1 MSFRQPTHIIITPA
15 GHNSKLH
22 KKKKKKTTIA
32 PQPEGNE
39 LKSIKKRRERLE
51 SMIQSRKLPPLPAA
65 TSSGSSSKQGSSTS
79 RKSTQMSLSPH
90 WTEKERK
97 KERQPTPTPTIG
109 ATKMNRASRSVD
121 RLPEIGG
128 REDFAGG
135 GGGGGGGGGREVT
148 EERLAEM
155 RQEMSTEIKILMEQ
169 QMRKM
174 QQLLEQQ
181 KARQER
187 KRDKQAQRELS
198 KMQREAERAA
208 AARDGGES
216 TAAAKQN
223 SDEEVDSSPK
233 EPPNEEEDKEEEDK
247 EEEGK
252 EEEEEEKDK
261 QQTENEKEETNKTEE
276 EERKQEEQKEEE
288 EEEEEEDI
296 TEEIEEIV
304 AGLGSGNQK
313 RQLRCAERVRE
324 LLSQPCP
331 PNRQL
336 VEGGVLPLLV
346 RCMDRGESPQL
357 QEASAWVITNIA
369 SGRSEHTQAVVDAG
383 AVGVLVGLVSTGSGD
398 VREQAVWALGNIVGD
413 GARCRDV
420 VLKQGVIPPLVDLLH
435 VNVST
440 SLRRQVCWVLTNLL
454 RVRGARLTDQQ
465 RAQCAEAF
473 LVLVASLHPEVQA
486 DALWG
491 AAYLADLGPE
501 GVDTVLEAGLVR
513 EVVQR
518 LYSDEER
525 VVAAALRATGSIAAG
540 TNEQTEALL
549 QAGAVPIYRDLLQ
562 HPSPGVA
569 REAAWILSNVTA
581 GTPAQIQIAMDVQVV
596 PALIAAVEEEDA
608 ELRKEATW
616 GLANLASGCTAEQAT
631 WLAGSGLVPCL
642 ARLLQG
648 EDAGMLLV
656 ALDALNNLF
665 KKSPERRRL
674 TQGVESSG
682 GLERLRALKQ
692 HKVAQ
697 VARMSNYL
705 LTTYLWEGSQGE

>member
-1 MSFRQPTHIIITPA
+1 
-15 GHNSKLH
+15 
-22 KKKKKKTTIA
+22 
-32 PQPEGNE
+32 
-39 LKSIKKRRERLE
+39 
-51 SMIQSRKLPPLPAA
+51 MIQSRKLPPLPAA

-109 ATKMNRASRSVD
+109 ATKMNRA
-121 RLPEIGG
+121 
-128 REDFAGG
+128 
-135 GGGGGGGGGREVT
+135 
-148 EERLAEM
+148 
-155 RQEMSTEIKILMEQ
+155 
-169 QMRKM
+169 
-174 QQLLEQQ
+174 
-181 KARQER
+181 
-187 KRDKQAQRELS
+187 
-198 KMQREAERAA
+198 
-208 AARDGGES
+208 
-216 TAAAKQN
+216 
-223 SDEEVDSSPK
+223 
-233 EPPNEEEDKEEEDK
+233 
-247 EEEGK
+247 
-252 EEEEEEKDK
+252 
-261 QQTENEKEETNKTEE
+261 
-276 EERKQEEQKEEE
+276 
-288 EEEEEEDI
+288 
-296 TEEIEEIV
+296 
-304 AGLGSGNQK
+304 
-313 RQLRCAERVRE
+313 
-324 LLSQPCP
+324 
-331 PNRQL
+331 QL

-501 GVDTVLEAGLVR
+501 GVDSVLEAGLVR

-581 GTPAQIQIAMDVQVV
+581 GTPAQIQTAMDVQVV
-596 PALIAAVEEEDA
+596 PALIAAVEE
-608 ELRKEATW
+608 
-616 GLANLASGCTAEQAT
+616 AT